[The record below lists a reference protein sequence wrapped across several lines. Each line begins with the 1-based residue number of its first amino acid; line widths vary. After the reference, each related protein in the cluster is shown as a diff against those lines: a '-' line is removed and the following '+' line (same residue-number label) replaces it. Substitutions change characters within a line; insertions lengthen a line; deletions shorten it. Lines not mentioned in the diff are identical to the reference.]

1 MIVPS
6 LIHIFNPTS
15 ITIITSIGILPF
27 LFKNREP
34 CYDDNDCPFFMKCC
48 ILGIEKYC
56 CTPNNYVKYEPI
68 YLYETVHNS

>member
-1 MIVPS
+1 MIFQRVIH
-6 LIHIFNPTS
+6 LINPNTM
-15 ITIITSIGILPF
+15 TALVLIGIIPF
-27 LFKNREP
+27 IFRNREP

-68 YLYETVHNS
+68 YLYKSVKNN

>member
-27 LFKNREP
+27 LFRNRET

-48 ILGIEKYC
+48 ILGIEK
-56 CTPNNYVKYEPI
+56 I
-68 YLYETVHNS
+68 LLYS